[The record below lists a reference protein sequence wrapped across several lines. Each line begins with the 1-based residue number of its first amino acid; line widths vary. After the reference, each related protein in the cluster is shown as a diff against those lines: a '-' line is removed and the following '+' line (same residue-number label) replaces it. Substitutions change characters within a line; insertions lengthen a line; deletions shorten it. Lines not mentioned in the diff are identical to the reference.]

1 MTWNATV
8 VLWAQYGA
16 SLLAG
21 LATTLELAAIAI
33 AGSLL
38 LGTLVSLAS
47 LSRWRPIRA
56 IAAAYVDFVRC
67 VPLLVHA
74 MFWYFGA
81 TELLPPAVKEWI
93 YEQDLSM
100 IAGATA
106 LIVYSASFVAEDIR
120 SGIRSISSGQIE
132 AARALG
138 FGFLRSFRWVIFPQA
153 IEAVIP
159 PLIGQAMVITK
170 NTSVTLMIGV
180 VELINA
186 TRRVQDATFRIVEPY
201 AFATLSYLIVCS
213 LLTLLAMRYE
223 RWAKGGAVA

>member
-1 MTWNATV
+1 MCPTSTACRAHWARCTSSTTSRAASHCAGRPARRARWTSSTPSGTTSVASPLRCRRLRAAIGGQRKAQRAAHTERPRASASDAMPRCASMTRADRQMIGDATPNRNTPMTWNATV

-81 TELLPPAVKEWI
+81 TELLPPEVK
-93 YEQDLSM
+93 
-100 IAGATA
+100 
-106 LIVYSASFVAEDIR
+106 
-120 SGIRSISSGQIE
+120 
-132 AARALG
+132 
-138 FGFLRSFRWVIFPQA
+138 
-153 IEAVIP
+153 
-159 PLIGQAMVITK
+159 
-170 NTSVTLMIGV
+170 
-180 VELINA
+180 
-186 TRRVQDATFRIVEPY
+186 
-201 AFATLSYLIVCS
+201 
-213 LLTLLAMRYE
+213 
-223 RWAKGGAVA
+223 